1 MSLIQINSKLYITF
15 NEEFTNTKEL
25 IKDIPDFCELI
36 FDIEILRI
44 RIYGDKHYKDVNL
57 LLTEFI
63 NYESKLYKSIYR
75 LNYKK
80 SIDINGNKYRIKN
93 LIHTK
98 IFSLHKPHI
107 PIIEVNKTIVYNG
120 VIMYKDKIL
129 GISNDSTT
137 IMPLYFLINICY
149 NFIKNS
155 GFFFFV
161 NELDYDIYEVLD
173 DKIKI
178 DYYLVLKKKFKIK
191 NINSFT
197 YIFNPGDIIY
207 SINNVQFNFN
217 GHLYSEKYRMYFTLN
232 TYILLHDIIELQ
244 IHYTPNKNNIFNNE
258 IKKDYIFNN
267 EIKKDYNQ
275 IEDDIIEN
283 QIEDD
288 IIENKFKTLKVK
300 TIQIKLDKFDETKLK
315 IPNIDD
321 AFIRYN
327 LLTFNLLTEKL
338 YKSVQNKINIPIQNK
353 YSSEKIIVTELDSIL
368 YRVVKISNKN
378 INSLDD
384 VNLMLYKKNILM
396 SKRTIILKNLENGD
410 LKKIIL

>member
-1 MSLIQINSKLYITF
+1 MTF

-25 IKDIPDFCELI
+25 IKDINNTCYTPDTHDLL
-36 FDIEILRI
+36 FDIGIFRI
-44 RIYGDKHYKDVNL
+44 KIYGYKEYKDNFHL
-57 LLTEFI
+57 LNELNI
-63 NYESKLYKSIYR
+63 YESSLYKSIYR
-75 LNYKK
+75 LNSKK
-80 SIDINGNKYRIKN
+80 EIDINGTTYRIKN
-93 LIHTK
+93 LIHSK

-107 PIIEVNKTIVYNG
+107 PIIEVNKTIDYNG
-120 VIMYKDKIL
+120 VIMYNDKIL
-129 GISNDSTT
+129 GVRNGSIH
-137 IMPLYFLINICY
+137 IVPLYFLINICY

-161 NELDYDIYEVLD
+161 DELDYNIYEVLD
-173 DKIKI
+173 DKTKI

-197 YIFNPGDIIY
+197 YIFNTGDIIY
-207 SINNVQFNFN
+207 SINNIKFNFN

-232 TYILLHDIIELQ
+232 TYILLHDIFELDFY
-244 IHYTPNKNNIFNNE
+244 YTPNKKNVYTNDIDN
-258 IKKDYIFNN
+258 KD
-267 EIKKDYNQ
+267 
-275 IEDDIIEN
+275 
-283 QIEDD
+283 
-288 IIENKFKTLKVK
+288 KFTILKVK

-321 AFIRYN
+321 VFIRYN
-327 LLTFNLLTEKL
+327 SLTFNLLTDKL
-338 YKSVQNKINIPIQNK
+338 YKLLQNKTNILIQNK
-353 YSSEKIIVTELDSIL
+353 YSSEKIIITELDSIL

-384 VNLMLYKKNILM
+384 VNLMLYKKNVLM